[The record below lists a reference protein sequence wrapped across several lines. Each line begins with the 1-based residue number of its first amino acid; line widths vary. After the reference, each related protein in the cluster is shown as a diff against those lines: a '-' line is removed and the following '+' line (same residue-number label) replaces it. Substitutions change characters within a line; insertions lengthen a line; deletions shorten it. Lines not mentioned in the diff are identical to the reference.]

1 MQAFEKKG
9 PDSHVPASSPVGG
22 AGTVGASGKIFV
34 KHDQRIMVLNMF
46 ISPDVSDKQIIQD
59 IISNS
64 DFVFLKICL
73 LVISQGGKNYLA

>member
-9 PDSHVPASSPVGG
+9 PDSHVPASSLVAG
-22 AGTVGASGKIFV
+22 AGTVGTSGKIFV

-46 ISPDVSDKQIIQD
+46 ISPDVSDKLIIQD

-73 LVISQGGKNYLA
+73 LVISKGGGNYLA